1 VNNPEKTYDWQQ
13 PYTAAIWE
21 TDNLLM
27 EGRISEALSAVEERW
42 LSPVQVGGDEGHALA
57 EADAGI
63 QSLIT
68 ERTSANHSRTLVP
81 TSRVTATED
90 TNPSLVPYQLTN

>member
-1 VNNPEKTYDWQQ
+1 MNNPEKTYGWQH

-27 EGRISEALSAVEERW
+27 EGRISEALSAVEERR
-42 LSPVQVGGDEGHALA
+42 LSRVQVGRDEGHALA

-68 ERTSANHSRTLVP
+68 ERTESRLKYP
-81 TSRVTATED
+81 A
-90 TNPSLVPYQLTN
+90 L